1 MKKTILLKVMVPA
14 MIIAAVMGCKSN
26 QGNNS
31 GAESKDSTAVE
42 TPVAQPEAKQMD
54 TLALYDSING
64 MLMSLSGEQ
73 LWSKD
78 IFTPDYY
85 EACEKINEFSDG
97 DALWGLGS
105 IQEVQSISLT
115 DPSEFKIKDYAHIT
129 AEAALS
135 CKDIDGSGNEGT
147 EFRTLNFVL
156 RDAKW
161 LIEDVGG
168 SKESYLDALREQEK
182 NAQ

>member
-1 MKKTILLKVMVPA
+1 MKRIL
-14 MIIAAVMGCKSN
+14 IALLSFVAVLTLSCKNN
-26 QGNNS
+26 QTQS
-31 GAESKDSTAVE
+31 DVQTKDSTNVEAPAV
-42 TPVAQPEAKQMD
+42 QPEAKPVD
-54 TLALYDSING
+54 TLAIFDTING

-85 EACEKINEFSDG
+85 EACEKINEISDG

-147 EFRTLNFVL
+147 EFRTLSFLL

-168 SKESYLDALREQEK
+168 SKESYLDALREQEN

>member
-1 MKKTILLKVMVPA
+1 MKRILIVLSL
-14 MIIAAVMGCKSN
+14 AAVASLTLGCKN
-26 QGNNS
+26 NGNNS
-31 GAESKDSTAVE
+31 AQGPTDKTGFEK
-42 TPVAQPEAKQMD
+42 TPEQREVKPVD
-54 TLALYDSING
+54 TLALFDTING
-64 MLMSLSGEQ
+64 MLMDLKGEQ

-115 DPSEFKIKDYAHIT
+115 DLSEFKIVDYAHIT
-129 AEAALS
+129 AEAALD
-135 CKDIDGSGNEGT
+135 CMDIDGSGNGGT

-168 SKESYLDALREQEK
+168 SKASYLDAIREQE
-182 NAQ
+182 NIAQ